1 MVYAKNKAAIHY
13 KNNNNKLS
21 LYDFKNDFVN
31 NIKLRRGKYNNFS
44 YNIKVD
50 SMLACLNLTYVDLE
64 NARRKKE
71 DDENDDSMEEAIM
84 NLVKS

>member
-1 MVYAKNKAAIHY
+1 
-13 KNNNNKLS
+13 
-21 LYDFKNDFVN
+21 
-31 NIKLRRGKYNNFS
+31 
-44 YNIKVD
+44 
-50 SMLACLNLTYVDLE
+50 MLACLNLTYVDLE